1 MSEKLPL
8 WNRAA
13 SIENETAG
21 ATNTAPASNMTST
34 KSLTC
39 QRTDI
44 GKEAT
49 NRPSMNCLGEMRLLT
64 MLRGLTPEA
73 ICLWMTQGWF
83 RMSPGGTAAGCGA
96 ARTKTHQ

>member
-1 MSEKLPL
+1 MSKKLPL

-13 SIENETAG
+13 SIENGTAG

-39 QRTDI
+39 QRIAI

-49 NRPSMNCLGEMRLLT
+49 SRHATPRCYVLTLCTRQGMCSGRRRRQKRLSI
-64 MLRGLTPEA
+64 PK
-73 ICLWMTQGWF
+73 IV
-83 RMSPGGTAAGCGA
+83 AA
-96 ARTKTHQ
+96 

>member
-1 MSEKLPL
+1 MRLDILPL

-13 SIENETAG
+13 SIENGTAG

-39 QRTDI
+39 QRIAI

-49 NRPSMNCLGEMRLLT
+49 NRPSMNCLAEMRLLT
-64 MLRGLTPEA
+64 MPRDPL
-73 ICLWMTQGWF
+73 
-83 RMSPGGTAAGCGA
+83 GA
-96 ARTKTHQ
+96 SAMVIHIGYRK

>member
-1 MSEKLPL
+1 MRLDILPL

-13 SIENETAG
+13 SIENGTAG
-21 ATNTAPASNMTST
+21 ATNTAPASNMMST

-39 QRTDI
+39 PRIVI

-64 MLRGLTPEA
+64 MPRGP
-73 ICLWMTQGWF
+73 
-83 RMSPGGTAAGCGA
+83 
-96 ARTKTHQ
+96 

>member
-13 SIENETAG
+13 SIENGTAG

-39 QRTDI
+39 QRIVI

-49 NRPSMNCLGEMRLLT
+49 NRPSMNCLG
-64 MLRGLTPEA
+64 
-73 ICLWMTQGWF
+73 
-83 RMSPGGTAAGCGA
+83 
-96 ARTKTHQ
+96 

>member
-13 SIENETAG
+13 SIENGTAG

-39 QRTDI
+39 QRIAI

-49 NRPSMNCLGEMRLLT
+49 NHPSMNCLGEMRLLT
-64 MLRGLTPEA
+64 MPRGR
-73 ICLWMTQGWF
+73 I
-83 RMSPGGTAAGCGA
+83 
-96 ARTKTHQ
+96 

>member
-1 MSEKLPL
+1 MSEHLPL

-13 SIENETAG
+13 SIENGTAG

-39 QRTDI
+39 QRIVI

-64 MLRGLTPEA
+64 MPKTP
-73 ICLWMTQGWF
+73 L
-83 RMSPGGTAAGCGA
+83 GA
-96 ARTKTHQ
+96 SAFEMVIHIGYRK

>member
-1 MSEKLPL
+1 MRVDILTL

-13 SIENETAG
+13 SIENGTAG

-39 QRTDI
+39 QRIAI

-64 MLRGLTPEA
+64 MPKRPL
-73 ICLWMTQGWF
+73 
-83 RMSPGGTAAGCGA
+83 GA
-96 ARTKTHQ
+96 SAMVIHIGYRK